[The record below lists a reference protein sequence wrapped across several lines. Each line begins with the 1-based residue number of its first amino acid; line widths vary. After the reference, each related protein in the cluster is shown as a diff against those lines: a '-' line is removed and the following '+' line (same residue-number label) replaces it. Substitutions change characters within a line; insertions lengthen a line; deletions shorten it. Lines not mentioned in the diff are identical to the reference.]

1 MEDLPLLASALLAD
15 LNERHQSN
23 VTGIEPAAL
32 EALRRH
38 DWPGN
43 VRELRNV
50 LERAIILARS
60 GEINICHLPR
70 ELAGQTPERA
80 QRQLGT
86 TPSVTFP
93 VGTSLDQAER
103 ELIEITL
110 LHTRHNQ
117 TKAAE
122 ILGVSPKTLYN
133 KLREYGS
140 QIQEE

>member
-1 MEDLPLLASALLAD
+1 MLIGALLDD
-15 LNERHQSN
+15 LNERHQYN
-23 VTGIEPAAL
+23 VTGIEGAAM
-32 EALRRH
+32 EALRGH

-50 LERAIILARS
+50 LERAVILART
-60 GEINICHLPR
+60 GEINICHLPK
-70 ELAGQTPERA
+70 ELASPPVDNRV
-80 QRQLGT
+80 QRQLGM

-93 VGTSLDQAER
+93 VGTSLDTAER

-117 TKAAE
+117 TRAAE
-122 ILGVSPKTLYN
+122 ILGISPKTLYN

-140 QIQEE
+140 AIQEE